1 MEMSSLN
8 LMFFPMKTLLNFL
21 CKSIISILG
30 KKNITDSLDIE
41 LLLNK
46 IKKDK
51 IIKCTEQ
58 VEIGENAFFY
68 NESEVFNLQN
78 NPNKIEIGINTHIRG
93 ELLVFKY
100 GGEIRIG
107 NNCYVGD
114 GSRIWS
120 GDSITIGDNVLI
132 SHNVNIVD
140 TNSHEIDYI
149 ERSERYKDLLING
162 PWETKGIIKTSPII
176 IEDYAWISFGA
187 IILKGVTIGRGAIIA
202 AGAVVTKD
210 VPDYT
215 LVAGN
220 PAKLIK
226 KV

>member
-1 MEMSSLN
+1 METKLLN
-8 LMFFPMKTLLNFL
+8 LIFFRMRAINNFFTRCIVKL
-21 CKSIISILG
+21 LG
-30 KKNITDSLDIE
+30 KKNIINSLDMN

-46 IKKDK
+46 INEFNTNECAK
-51 IIKCTEQ
+51 Q
-58 VEIGENAFFY
+58 VSLGAKSSFYGVAKVYNPQNKLDIVIGN
-68 NESEVFNLQN
+68 
-78 NPNKIEIGINTHIRG
+78 NTHIRG
-93 ELLVFKY
+93 ELLNFKY
-100 GGEIRIG
+100 GGKIRIG

-140 TNSHEIDYI
+140 TNAHEIDYI

-162 PWETKGIIKTSPII
+162 PWETKGIIKTSPILI
-176 IEDYAWISFGA
+176 KDYAWISFGA

-220 PAKLIK
+220 PAKHIK